1 MNEKELKQLFISSIR
16 AGHVKSNNICN
27 ESNDHSIKIHDNSSV
42 KFFPSVANAG
52 TDIKIKDE
60 GYFRNFD
67 LVIAVIDTVNNN
79 NNNNAN
85 HNIVYDS
92 IESYD
97 KYFNILMR
105 SGILT
110 QFAKAEKCRID
121 SIRFYPVELKSDDD
135 VLDERLP
142 NQVLNA
148 ILTFGRSMIVLDE
161 RHSRRAI
168 QRKMANLI
176 PATIIGYS
184 GEDDYFEVLSIFDKF
199 VTNNIFSIKKRRLA
213 KILVQNGITDK
224 IDRVY
229 QCLINIQA
237 LNQKLA
243 FSELYNDDNVTFLK
257 DEIEFLS
264 NLRNLHLYSEKKQI
278 ANLIRE
284 TKNNKITDYI

>member
-1 MNEKELKQLFISSIR
+1 MNEKELKKLFIRSIR
-16 AGHVKSNNICN
+16 AGHVKTICN
-27 ESNDHSIKIHDNSSV
+27 ENNDDSIKIHDNSTS
-42 KFFPSVANAG
+42 FFPSAANSH
-52 TDIKIKDE
+52 TDIRIKDE

-67 LVIAVIDTVNNN
+67 LVIAVIDKI

-148 ILTFGRSMIVLDE
+148 ILTFGRSMIVLDKK
-161 RHSRRAI
+161 HSRRAI
-168 QRKMANLI
+168 QRKMASLI

-199 VTNNIFSIKKRRLA
+199 VTNNVFSIKKRRLA
-213 KILVQNGITDK
+213 RILLQNGISDK

-229 QCLINIQA
+229 QCLTNIQA

-257 DEIEFLS
+257 HEIDFLR
-264 NLRNLHLYSEKKQI
+264 NLTNLHLYSEKKQI

>member
-16 AGHVKSNNICN
+16 AGHIKGNNLTN
-27 ESNDHSIKIHDNSSV
+27 HDNDKIAKIDNNSV
-42 KFFPSVANAG
+42 NVNFFLSAASAD
-52 TDIKIKDE
+52 TDIKIKDD

-67 LVIAVIDTVNNN
+67 LVIAVIDTKK
-79 NNNNAN
+79 NNAN
-85 HNIVYDS
+85 NNSNIVCDS

-142 NQVLNA
+142 NQVLNG
-148 ILTFGRSMIVLDE
+148 ILTFGRSIIVLDE
-161 RHSRRAI
+161 KHSRRAM
-168 QRKMANLI
+168 QRKIVNLI

-184 GEDDYFEVLSIFDKF
+184 GKDDYFDLLSVFEKF
-199 VTNNIFSIKKRRLA
+199 VTNTMFNIKKRRLA
-213 KILVQNGITDK
+213 RILLENGISDK

-229 QCLINIQA
+229 QCITNIQM
-237 LNQKLA
+237 LYQKLA
-243 FSELYNDDNVTFLK
+243 FSELYNDDSVTFLK
-257 DEIEFLS
+257 EEIEFLC
-264 NLRNLHLYSEKKQI
+264 NLGNLHLYSEKKQI
-278 ANLIRE
+278 AYLINE
-284 TKNNKITDYI
+284 AKNNKITDYM

>member
-1 MNEKELKQLFISSIR
+1 MREKELKQLFISSIR
-16 AGHVKSNNICN
+16 AGHVKTICN
-27 ESNDHSIKIHDNSSV
+27 ENNDDSIKIHDNSAT
-42 KFFPSVANAG
+42 FFPSVANSH

-67 LVIAVIDTVNNN
+67 LVIAVIDKINNN
-79 NNNNAN
+79 NNNVN

-148 ILTFGRSMIVLDE
+148 ILTFGRSMIVLDKK
-161 RHSRRAI
+161 HSRRAI
-168 QRKMANLI
+168 QRKMASLI

-199 VTNNIFSIKKRRLA
+199 VTNNVFSIKKRRLA
-213 KILVQNGITDK
+213 RILLQSGISDK

-229 QCLINIQA
+229 QCLTNIQA

-243 FSELYNDDNVTFLK
+243 FSELYDDDNVTFLK
-257 DEIEFLS
+257 HEIDFLR
-264 NLRNLHLYSEKKQI
+264 NLTNLHLYSEKKQI

>member
-16 AGHVKSNNICN
+16 AGHVKSNQ
-27 ESNDHSIKIHDNSSV
+27 SNDHSIKIDDNSVS
-42 KFFPSVANAG
+42 FFPSIVRG
-52 TDIKIKDE
+52 DTDIKIKDE
-60 GYFRNFD
+60 GYFRKFD
-67 LVIAVIDTVNNN
+67 LVIAVIDKKNS
-79 NNNNAN
+79 NNNAN

-148 ILTFGRSMIVLDE
+148 ILTFGRSIIVLDE
-161 RHSRRAI
+161 KHSRRAT
-168 QRKMANLI
+168 QRKIVNLI

-184 GEDDYFEVLSIFDKF
+184 GKDDYFEVLSVFDKF
-199 VTNNIFSIKKRRLA
+199 VTNTIFSIKKSRLA
-213 KILVQNGITDK
+213 RILVGNGISDK

-229 QCLINIQA
+229 QCLTNIQA

-257 DEIEFLS
+257 DEIEFLR

-278 ANLIRE
+278 AHLIRE
-284 TKNNKITDYI
+284 SKNNKITDYI

>member
-16 AGHVKSNNICN
+16 AGHVKNNNISNKSN
-27 ESNDHSIKIHDNSSV
+27 EYSIKTDDNIV
-42 KFFPSVANAG
+42 NFFPSVASVD

-60 GYFRNFD
+60 AYFRNFD
-67 LVIAVIDTVNNN
+67 LVIAVIDKKNNSK
-79 NNNNAN
+79 
-85 HNIVYDS
+85 IVYDS
-92 IESYD
+92 VESYD
-97 KYFNILMR
+97 KYFNIIMR

-110 QFAKAEKCRID
+110 QFAKAEKCRVD

-135 VLDERLP
+135 LLDDRLP

-148 ILTFGRSMIVLDE
+148 ILTFGRSIIVLDE
-161 RHSRRAI
+161 KHSRRAI
-168 QRKMANLI
+168 RRKIANLI

-184 GEDDYFEVLSIFDKF
+184 GKDDYFEVLSVFDKF
-199 VTNNIFSIKKRRLA
+199 VTNSIFGIKKRRLA
-213 KILVQNGITDK
+213 RILAENGISDK

-229 QCLINIQA
+229 QCLNNIQA

-257 DEIEFLS
+257 DEIKFLG

-278 ANLIRE
+278 AHLIRE

>member
-1 MNEKELKQLFISSIR
+1 MKEKELKQLFISSIR
-16 AGHVKSNNICN
+16 AGHVKTICN
-27 ESNDHSIKIHDNSSV
+27 ENNDDSIKIHDNSAT
-42 KFFPSVANAG
+42 FFPSVANSH

-60 GYFRNFD
+60 GCFRNFD
-67 LVIAVIDTVNNN
+67 LVIAVIDNSDN

-148 ILTFGRSMIVLDE
+148 VLTFGRSMIVLDE

-213 KILVQNGITDK
+213 KILVQNGITDR

>member
-67 LVIAVIDTVNNN
+67 LVIAVIDKKKGNNS
-79 NNNNAN
+79 N

-148 ILTFGRSMIVLDE
+148 ILTFGRSIIVLDE
-161 RHSRRAI
+161 KHSRRAT
-168 QRKMANLI
+168 QRKIVNLI

-184 GEDDYFEVLSIFDKF
+184 GKDDYFEVLSVFDKF
-199 VTNNIFSIKKRRLA
+199 VTNTIFSIKKRRLA
-213 KILVQNGITDK
+213 RILVQNGISDK
-224 IDRVY
+224 IDRVH
-229 QCLINIQA
+229 QCLTNLQA

-243 FSELYNDDNVTFLK
+243 FSELYNDDNVTFLR

-278 ANLIRE
+278 ENLIRE

>member
-1 MNEKELKQLFISSIR
+1 MNEKELKQLFIGSIR
-16 AGHVKSNNICN
+16 AGHVKSNNISNKSN
-27 ESNDHSIKIHDNSSV
+27 EDSIKIDDNSV
-42 KFFPSVANAG
+42 NFFPSVASVD

-60 GYFRNFD
+60 AYFRNFD
-67 LVIAVIDTVNNN
+67 LVIAVIDKRNNN
-79 NNNNAN
+79 NSNRK
-85 HNIVYDS
+85 IVYDS
-92 IESYD
+92 VESYD
-97 KYFNILMR
+97 KYFNIIMR

-110 QFAKAEKCRID
+110 QFAKAEKCRVD

-135 VLDERLP
+135 LLDDRLP

-148 ILTFGRSMIVLDE
+148 ILTFGRSIIVLDE
-161 RHSRRAI
+161 KHSRRAI
-168 QRKMANLI
+168 RRKIANLI

-184 GEDDYFEVLSIFDKF
+184 GKDDYFEVLSVFDKF
-199 VTNNIFSIKKRRLA
+199 VTNSIFGIKKRRLA
-213 KILVQNGITDK
+213 RILAENGISDK

-229 QCLINIQA
+229 QCLTNIQA

-257 DEIEFLS
+257 DEIEFLG

-278 ANLIRE
+278 AHLILE

>member
-1 MNEKELKQLFISSIR
+1 MKEKELKQLFISSIR
-16 AGHVKSNNICN
+16 AGHVKTICN
-27 ESNDHSIKIHDNSSV
+27 ENNDDSIKIHDNSAS
-42 KFFPSVANAG
+42 FFPSAANSH
-52 TDIKIKDE
+52 TDIRIKDE
-60 GYFRNFD
+60 GCFRNFD
-67 LVIAVIDTVNNN
+67 LVIAVIDKINNNN

-148 ILTFGRSMIVLDE
+148 ILTFGRSMIVLDKK
-161 RHSRRAI
+161 HSRRAI
-168 QRKMANLI
+168 QRKMASLI

-199 VTNNIFSIKKRRLA
+199 VTNNVFSIKKRRLA
-213 KILVQNGITDK
+213 RILLQNGISDK

-229 QCLINIQA
+229 QCLTNIQA

-257 DEIEFLS
+257 HEIDFLR
-264 NLRNLHLYSEKKQI
+264 NLTNLHLYSEKKQI

>member
-1 MNEKELKQLFISSIR
+1 MNEKELKQLFISSVR
-16 AGHVKSNNICN
+16 AGHIKSNNT
-27 ESNDHSIKIHDNSSV
+27 SNHDNDQTT
-42 KFFPSVANAG
+42 KIDNNGIDFFPSAASAD

-67 LVIAVIDTVNNN
+67 LVIAVIDKKR
-79 NNNNAN
+79 NNAN
-85 HNIVYDS
+85 RSNIIYDS

-121 SIRFYPVELKSDDD
+121 SIRFYPIELKSDDD

-148 ILTFGRSMIVLDE
+148 ILTFGRSIIVLDE
-161 RHSRRAI
+161 KHSTRAMQRRI
-168 QRKMANLI
+168 LNLI
-176 PATIIGYS
+176 PATVIGYS
-184 GEDDYFEVLSIFDKF
+184 GKDDYFDLLSVFDKF
-199 VTNNIFSIKKRRLA
+199 VTNTMFNIKKRRLA
-213 KILVQNGITDK
+213 RILLENGISDK
-224 IDRVY
+224 IERIY
-229 QCLINIQA
+229 QCIINIQM
-237 LNQKLA
+237 LSQKLA

-257 DEIEFLS
+257 DEIEFLR

-278 ANLIRE
+278 AYLINE

>member
-16 AGHVKSNNICN
+16 AGHVKTICN
-27 ESNDHSIKIHDNSSV
+27 ENNDDSIKIHDNSAS
-42 KFFPSVANAG
+42 FFPSVANSHS
-52 TDIKIKDE
+52 DIRIKDE

-67 LVIAVIDTVNNN
+67 LVIAVIDKINN

-148 ILTFGRSMIVLDE
+148 ILTFGRSMIVLDKK
-161 RHSRRAI
+161 HSRRAI
-168 QRKMANLI
+168 QRKMASLI

-199 VTNNIFSIKKRRLA
+199 VTNNVFSIKKRRLA
-213 KILVQNGITDK
+213 RILVQNGISDK

-229 QCLINIQA
+229 QCLTKIQA

-257 DEIEFLS
+257 DEIDFLS

>member
-1 MNEKELKQLFISSIR
+1 MNEKELKKLFIRSIR
-16 AGHVKSNNICN
+16 AGHVKTICN
-27 ESNDHSIKIHDNSSV
+27 ENNDDSITIHDNSSV
-42 KFFPSVANAG
+42 NFFPSGANAG

-85 HNIVYDS
+85 HYDS

-97 KYFNILMR
+97 KEFTILMR

-110 QFAKAEKCRID
+110 EFAKAEKCRID

-148 ILTFGRSMIVLDE
+148 ILTFGRSIIVLDKK
-161 RHSRRAI
+161 HSRRAI
-168 QRKMANLI
+168 QRKMASLI

-199 VTNNIFSIKKRRLA
+199 VTNNVFSIKKRRLA
-213 KILVQNGITDK
+213 RILLQNGISDK

-229 QCLINIQA
+229 QCLTNIQA

-257 DEIEFLS
+257 HEIDFLR
-264 NLRNLHLYSEKKQI
+264 NLTNLHLYSEKKQI